1 MRVERF
7 HMIGLTVVM
16 SMSYSLVVNVVLVLW
31 VVGPILRNGYGI

>member
-1 MRVERF
+1 
-7 HMIGLTVVM
+7 MIGLTVVM